1 MRRGEVWRGH
11 STLQFGATSLDRAAL
26 RGHKE
31 TVELLLDRGADPEA
45 KDHVSAVS
53 LPAAQRV
60 RKGDTG
66 RPGTALEMRRQGVV
80 LLWRAGVGGGAG
92 GGACR
97 YGCDCATRWCDMRAC
112 STTKR
117 R

>member
-1 MRRGEVWRGH
+1 MRRCVVVCGH
-11 STLQFGATSLDRAAL
+11 ASSQFGITVLMAATLFGCKDA
-26 RGHKE
+26 
-31 TVELLLDRGADPEA
+31 VELLVDRGADPEA

-66 RPGTALEMRRQGVV
+66 RPGTALEMTRQGVV

-97 YGCDCATRWCDMRAC
+97 CGCDCATRWCDMRAC